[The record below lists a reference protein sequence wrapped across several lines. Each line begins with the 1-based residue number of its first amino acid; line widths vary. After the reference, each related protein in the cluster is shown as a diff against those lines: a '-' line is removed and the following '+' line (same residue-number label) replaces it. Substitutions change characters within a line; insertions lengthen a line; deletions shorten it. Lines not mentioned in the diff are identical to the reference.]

1 MNLYFDTSALIKKYI
16 DEKGSDKVDELFN
29 NAENIFV
36 SNITEIETLS
46 TFKRLQIENE
56 ITEKEYQQLK
66 KEIEIDFH
74 SFEII
79 ELDDEVI
86 NYSKKVIEKYQ
97 LKSLDSIQLG
107 SLLVIKNMLDHFI
120 VCDKKLLEA
129 GKKEKINIINPNEK

>member
-1 MNLYFDTSALIKKYI
+1 MNLFFDTSALIKKYI

-29 NAENIFV
+29 NAENIYV

-56 ITEKEYQQLK
+56 ITEEEYLNLK
-66 KEIEIDFH
+66 KEIDIDFN
-74 SFEII
+74 SFEIL
-79 ELDDEVI
+79 ELDYEIINCSKEVI
-86 NYSKKVIEKYQ
+86 DKYQ

-107 SLLVIKNMLDHFI
+107 SLLVIKEIIDYFI

-129 GKKEKINIINPNEK
+129 GKKEKINTINPNE